1 MTFSFPDIVFTL
13 IIVLLFYVL
22 HPACRLY
29 ILAAASMYYAY
40 ILDPATAT
48 SLLVV
53 TILIYISSLFME
65 RLKTTDKNSS
75 SSIRPDRIV
84 MIITVAVCILSLIM
98 LKYLPNI
105 SGYLREDSILQSV
118 ILPLGYSY
126 YIFQAISYIVD
137 VYENKTT
144 AESNPVRLLLYLAW
158 FSKLSSGPIE
168 RYNNL
173 RIQIKNIKNVR
184 LHDPDRWTTAF
195 AFIIFGCFYKLMIA
209 DRIAY
214 VVDQTFSSPT
224 EYGSL
229 WLILGVLGYTLQI
242 YSDFAGYSMLAI
254 GVSLL
259 FGIRLSANFSSPYCS
274 ENISEFWRRWHMSL
288 SFFLRD
294 YLYIPLGGNRRGE
307 FRKVIN
313 TMIVFLVCG
322 LWHGIGFGFV
332 FWGLLHGFYSAFDG
346 LAKKRNWTFIR
357 TGISGRIITF
367 LSVSFAWI
375 FFRAVSLTWGLVYI
389 RTIFRNITSKNTFM
403 SDYELLDIPK
413 GEMPILLISLAI
425 MILIDI
431 YTYSKNTDIA
441 AVVSKW
447 PIVCR
452 YLLLCTFLVL
462 IAVYGIY
469 GPDTSGALI
478 YSQF

>member
-13 IIVLLFYVL
+13 IVLLLFYLL

-40 ILDPATAT
+40 ILDPATAI
-48 SLLVV
+48 SLIAV
-53 TILIYISSLFME
+53 TALIYIAALIME
-65 RLKTTDKNSS
+65 RLKPSDKPSS
-75 SSIRPDRIV
+75 VRPDRIV
-84 MIITVAVCILSLIM
+84 MFITVAICVISLIL

-105 SGYLREDSILQSV
+105 SGYLREDSILKSV

-137 VYENKTT
+137 VYENKST
-144 AESNPVRLLLYLAW
+144 AENNPVMLLLYLAW
-158 FSKLSSGPIE
+158 FPKLSSGPIE
-168 RYNNL
+168 RHNNVH
-173 RIQIKNIKNVR
+173 IQINNIKNVR

-195 AFIIFGCFYKLMIA
+195 TFIIFGCFYKMMIA

-214 VVDQTFSSPT
+214 VVDQTFTSPT

-229 WLILGVLGYTLQI
+229 WLILGIFGYTLQI

-259 FGIRLSANFSSPYCS
+259 FGIRLSANFASPYCS
-274 ENISEFWRRWHMSL
+274 ENITEFWRRWHMSL

-294 YLYIPLGGNRRGE
+294 YLYIPLGGNRHGE

-313 TMIVFLVCG
+313 TLIVFLVCG

-332 FWGLLHGFYSAFDG
+332 FWGLLHGLYSAFDG
-346 LAKKRNWTFIR
+346 IARKRNWTWIR
-357 TGISGRIITF
+357 TGVSGRIITF

-375 FFRAVSLTWGLVYI
+375 FFRAASLIWGLVYI
-389 RTIFRNITSKNTFM
+389 RTVFRNIAGGNTFM
-403 SDYELLDIPK
+403 GDYELLDIPK
-413 GEMPILLISLAI
+413 GETPILLLSLAV
-425 MILIDI
+425 MIFIDI
-431 YTYSKNTDIA
+431 YTYKKDTDIA
-441 AVVSKW
+441 SIVSKW

-452 YLLLCTFLVL
+452 YLLICTFLVL
-462 IAVYGIY
+462 IMIYGIY
-469 GPDTSGALI
+469 GPDTSAALI